1 MLATI
6 GVSIWQMA
14 VTISNPEI
22 DAEPKHIENGYL
34 NNNVNEDSD
43 GETSASDGETS
54 ASDEESDA
62 SENHEEPVNENPLV
76 ALACDDGCVRIY
88 SISNTDE
95 LLYVKSF
102 PRVSGEI
109 STLYVML
116 LCKVLIYMYF
126 QP

>member
-14 VTISNPEI
+14 VTLSNPEI

-34 NNNVNEDSD
+34 NNNVDED
-43 GETSASDGETS
+43 SDGETS